1 MEKDF
6 RLEDIFDAYRP
17 DLDDGTEFMATLQ
30 HKLEAADYLRAMRE
44 AERRHCRRM
53 TLAALVAGLVLGGM
67 LMAALLLLPYDIPV
81 SSLVLPGLAAVLSQE
96 VTRLVCTVLAS
107 VLAGCLVIAIVH
119 LLDTERSTP
128 LPYPKGQK

>member
-53 TLAALVAGLVLGGM
+53 TLAALVAGLVVGGM

-107 VLAGCLVIAIVH
+107 VLAGGLVIAIVH
-119 LLDTERSTP
+119 LLDTERSIP
-128 LPYPKGQK
+128 LPYPKGEK